1 LRVDCVR
8 WLAEVEAA
16 MPTVVFAV
24 RSGDGKD
31 LSDVQVSM
39 DGQKLSDHVGGAAIP
54 IDPGNHLFHFD
65 AAGAAPIE
73 QQVVIR
79 EGEKARE
86 IRAAFAGSSPPPPA
100 AETAGSTP
108 VAAYVVGAGGI
119 ALLAL
124 GTYFE
129 VSGLSSKS
137 SASNCLNSSPPSC
150 SSNTYNADVSS
161 AKQSFVAGDLLVGA
175 GLATVAVGL
184 YLFLSRSHAGASH
197 AVVQAVDLRTTLGG
211 GVATVV
217 GRF

>member
-1 LRVDCVR
+1 VR

-31 LSDVQVSM
+31 LSDAQVSM
-39 DGQKLSDHVGGAAIP
+39 DGQRLSDRVGGAAIP
-54 IDPGNHLFHFD
+54 IDPGNHLFHFET
-65 AAGAAPIE
+65 AGAAPVE

-86 IRAAFAGSSPPPPA
+86 VRAAFPSSPPPMA
-100 AETAGSTP
+100 AETAGRTP
-108 VAAYVVGAGGI
+108 VAAYVVGGGGVV
-119 ALLAL
+119 LLAL

-137 SASNCLNSSPPSC
+137 NASSCLITNPPNCTSG
-150 SSNTYNADVSS
+150 TYNNDVSS
-161 AKQSFVAGDLLVGA
+161 AKQSFVAGDVLVGA

-197 AVVQAVDLRTTLGG
+197 AVVQAVDFRTTPGG
-211 GVATVV
+211 GVATVG